1 MTTPTEGSF
10 EHINR
15 IEEMRNRLAAGE
27 TTFTLDELKLALAW
41 ADHLNYF
48 RSLDMPRLTALEAEN
63 AALKA
68 EVAGLRNALQF
79 YADPDNWLD
88 LYDGGPSL
96 CFDTEAA
103 LYDRPAPVRDDE
115 GSIARAAL
123 STSQGEQGN
132 G

>member
-27 TTFTLDELKLALAW
+27 TTFTLDELKLTLAW

-48 RSLDMPRLTALEAEN
+48 RSLDTPRLTALEAEN

-68 EVAGLRNALQF
+68 EVASFR
-79 YADPDNWLD
+79 
-88 LYDGGPSL
+88 SV
-96 CFDTEAA
+96 CS
-103 LYDRPAPVRDDE
+103 R
-115 GSIARAAL
+115 AL
-123 STSQGEQGN
+123 SSLGRGGYLPDIGAPLTREMQKLVGETP
-132 G
+132 